1 MIFGD
6 FETRSEV
13 SIKDVGSYLYSRHP
27 STEIL
32 VLCWSYSRDY
42 NPVHVWHPGIEDLS
56 YLQAQRKRDR
66 THSNFERPP
75 DPLEL
80 FERIDAGELFEA
92 HGAHFERCIW
102 RWIMV
107 ERYGWPA
114 VQDWQWRCSASAAA
128 AFALRRKLEHVC
140 KDLGLGQQKDMEG
153 HKAMMKLTKV
163 RKPTRGD
170 PDSKWHQK
178 RKDVLRVMKYCVQD
192 VRSEKAVGR
201 ALRPLSGTELEIW
214 QLDQTINFRGLRIDR
229 ALAMKALEVG
239 ALAEATMRDQLSAVT
254 YFAVEKET
262 HREKFKEWLR
272 SRGTEVPV
280 KLKKIIDADT
290 GVEHFE
296 EKETT
301 EGKSLRKMLGSV
313 EDQPS
318 QRAIELWLALNKT
331 STKKYRAMINRMDP
345 EDDRVRETM
354 RYHAATTGRWG
365 GAGIQPHNLPRNCP
379 DDIDGVCAD
388 VLRYDYDDLCML
400 YGHDNIMTLL
410 SSILRGA
417 IIAAPGH
424 DLLAA
429 DYSAIEARGT
439 AWVAG
444 DKEMLQAFADLD
456 ADPKADWDIYTW
468 TASQMYGR
476 RITKA
481 DKLER
486 GNGKIATLG
495 CGYQMGWRALVNYAD
510 GMGIELTDEQSET
523 IVRDWRD
530 ARWRICEFWYGVD
543 RAASRAVRNPGK
555 LVEFGHVRFK
565 VLGRFLHCRLPSG
578 RLLSYLDPRID
589 LDEKFKRPALHFTG
603 YATYAP
609 NLWIPNCKTYGGKLT
624 ENIVQ
629 ALCRDIMAEAML
641 RAERAGYPIILT
653 VHDEIVA
660 EVPKGQGSLEEFKQI
675 LNERPKWALDFPI
688 AADGWRAERYRK

>member
-13 SIKDVGSYLYSRHP
+13 NVKNVGSYLYSRHP
-27 STEIL
+27 STEIIC
-32 VLCWSYSRDY
+32 LCYSYNRDY
-42 NPVHVWHPGIEDLS
+42 NPVHVWHPDFEDLS

-66 THSNFERPP
+66 THSNFERSP
-75 DPLEL
+75 DPTELLE
-80 FERIDAGELFEA
+80 RVDAGELFEA

-128 AFALRRKLEHVC
+128 AFALRRKLADVC
-140 KDLGLGQQKDMEG
+140 SDLGLSQRKDMEG
-153 HKAMMKLTKV
+153 HKVMLKLTKP
-163 RKPTRGD
+163 RKPTKPD

-178 RKDVLRVMKYCVQD
+178 RKDVLKVMKYCVQD
-192 VRSEKAVGR
+192 VRSERAVSH

-229 ALAMKALEVG
+229 ALATKALEVG
-239 ALAEATMRDQLSAVT
+239 ALAEAAMRDQLSAVT

-262 HREKFKEWLR
+262 QREKFKEWLR
-272 SRGTEVPV
+272 SRGTEVPT
-280 KLKKIIDADT
+280 KLKKEIDEA
-290 GVEHFE
+290 GNESFV

-301 EGKSLRKMLGSV
+301 EGKALRKMLKSV

-345 EDDRVRETM
+345 EDDRVREAM

-365 GAGIQPHNLPRNCP
+365 GAGIQPHNLPRKCP
-379 DDIDGVCAD
+379 KDIDGVCAD
-388 VLRYDYDDLCML
+388 VLQFDYEDLCLL

-444 DKEMLQAFADLD
+444 DKEMLQAFIDLD
-456 ADPKADWDIYTW
+456 NDPKADWDIYTW

-481 DKLER
+481 DEEER
-486 GNGKIATLG
+486 GNGKIACLG
-495 CGYQMGWRALVNYAD
+495 CGYQMGGGALVNYAD
-510 GMGIELTDEQSET
+510 GMGIELTAEQSDK
-523 IVRDWRD
+523 IVRDWRE
-530 ARWRICEFWYGVD
+530 ARWRICEFWYGVQ
-543 RAASRAVRNPGK
+543 RAAMSAVRRPGK
-555 LVEFGHVRFK
+555 LVEYGPVRFK

-609 NLWIPNCKTYGGKLT
+609 NLWIPSCKTYGGKLT

-641 RAERAGYPIILT
+641 RAESAGYPIILT

-688 AADGWRAERYRK
+688 AASGWRAERYRK

>member
-6 FETRSEV
+6 FETRSDV
-13 SIKDVGSYLYSRHP
+13 NVKDVGSYLYSRHP
-27 STEIL
+27 TTEII
-32 VLCWSYSRDY
+32 VLCYSYSRDY
-42 NPVHVWHPGIEDLS
+42 SPVHVWHPCIDDLS
-56 YLQAQRKRDR
+56 YVQAVRKRDR
-66 THSNFERPP
+66 TRSDFDQSP
-75 DPLEL
+75 DPVEL

-107 ERYGWPA
+107 ERYGWPE

-128 AFALRRKLEHVC
+128 AFALRRKLADVC
-140 KDLGLGQQKDMEG
+140 SDLGLSERKDMEG
-153 HKAMMKLTKV
+153 HKVMLKLTKP
-163 RKPTRGD
+163 RKPTKGD

-178 RKDVLRVMKYCVQD
+178 RKDVLKVMKYCVQD

-201 ALRPLSGTELEIW
+201 ALRPLKGTELEVW

-229 ALAMKALEVG
+229 ALVMKALEVG
-239 ALAEATMRDQLSAVT
+239 ALAESAMRDQLSAVT
-254 YFAVEKET
+254 NFAVEKET
-262 HREKFKEWLR
+262 HRNQFKEWLR

-280 KLKKIIDADT
+280 KLKKEIDDDGNET
-290 GVEHFE
+290 LV

-301 EGKSLRKMLGSV
+301 EGKALRKMLSGV
-313 EDQPS
+313 EDDHS
-318 QRAIELWLALNKT
+318 RRAIELWLALNKT
-331 STKKYRAMINRMDP
+331 STKKYRAMIQRMDP
-345 EDDRVRETM
+345 SDDRVRETM

-365 GAGIQPHNLPRNCP
+365 GAGIQPHNLPRKCP
-379 DDIDGVCAD
+379 KDIDRVCAD
-388 VLRYDYDDLCML
+388 VLYHDYDTLCLL

-417 IIAAPGH
+417 IVAAPGH

-444 DKEMLQAFADLD
+444 DKEMLQAFVDLD
-456 ADPKADWDIYTW
+456 NDPGADWDIYTW

-476 RITKA
+476 RITIA
-481 DKLER
+481 DEEER
-486 GNGKIATLG
+486 ANGKITTLG
-495 CGYQMGWRALVNYAD
+495 CGYQMGHRALVNYAD
-510 GMGIELTDEQSET
+510 GMGIEITEEQSEKL
-523 IVRDWRD
+523 VSDWREE
-530 ARWRICEFWYGVD
+530 RWRICEFWYGVQ
-543 RAASRAVRNPGK
+543 RAAISAVKYPGK
-555 LVEFGHVRFK
+555 LVEYGPVRFK

-578 RLLSYLDPRID
+578 RLLSYLDPRMAM
-589 LDEKFKRPALHFTG
+589 DEKFGRSALHFTG

-609 NLWIPNCKTYGGKLT
+609 NLWIPSCKTYGGKLT

-660 EVPKGQGSLEEFKQI
+660 EVPKGWGSLEEFKQI